1 MFRCSGECWWL
12 SGVLRCVKCPM
23 WFFL

>member
-12 SGVLRCVKCPM
+12 SGVLRCVKCLM
-23 WFFL
+23 RFFL